1 MAVSNYQPSY
11 YEVSTLEEA
20 MGKILT
26 PEGGVSP
33 LERWEKETPI
43 IADMLTNRLNLSA
56 NHNII
61 DYGCGVGRLA
71 KELIGSRDCNVIGV
85 DISRSMRAFSHIYCQ
100 SDAFFSCS
108 TKSLQTMVDSGFR
121 ADHAFAIWVLQHAEN
136 PEEDIDL
143 IYNALAVGSTFLVMN
158 LDYRCLPTG
167 KGWEDDGINIK
178 KLIESRFDVLEY
190 FPAPDGA
197 VTDLARLISFCA
209 LYRKSSDSETNIS
222 T

>member
-11 YEVSTLEEA
+11 YDVSTLEEA

-26 PEGGVSP
+26 PESGVSP

-43 IADMLTNRLNLSA
+43 IAEMLTNHFSLTA
-56 NHNII
+56 NHKII

-71 KELIGSRDCNVIGV
+71 KELINRRNCSVIGV

-121 ADHAFAIWVLQHAEN
+121 ADHAFAIWVLQHAED

-178 KLIESRFDVLEY
+178 QLIESRFDVLEY

-197 VTDLARLISFCA
+197 VPDLARLISFCA
-209 LYRKSSDSETNIS
+209 LYFKSSVSGANCS

>member
-11 YEVSTLEEA
+11 YEVSSLEEA

-26 PEGGVSP
+26 PEDGVSP
-33 LERWEKETPI
+33 HERWEKETPI

-71 KELIGSRDCNVIGV
+71 KELIGSKDCNVIGV

-108 TKSLQTMVDSGFR
+108 IKSLQTMVDIGFR
-121 ADHAFAIWVLQHAEN
+121 ADHAFAIWVLQHAEK

-167 KGWEDDGINIK
+167 NGWEDDGINIK
-178 KLIESRFDVLEY
+178 KMIESRFDVLEY

-209 LYRKSSDSETNIS
+209 LYRKSSDSGTNIS

>member
-11 YEVSTLEEA
+11 YEVSSLEEA

-26 PEGGVSP
+26 PEDGVSP

-71 KELIGSRDCNVIGV
+71 KELIESRDCNVIGV

-108 TKSLQTMVDSGFR
+108 TKSLQTMVDSGFC

-167 KGWEDDGINIK
+167 NGWEEDGINIK
-178 KLIESRFDVLEY
+178 KMIESRFDVLEY

-209 LYRKSSDSETNIS
+209 LYRKSSDSGTNIS

>member
-1 MAVSNYQPSY
+1 MAVSNYHPSY

-43 IADMLTNRLNLSA
+43 ITDMLTKRLNVSA

-71 KELIGSRDCNVIGV
+71 KELIGSKNCNVIGV
-85 DISRSMRAFSHIYCQ
+85 DVSRSMRAFSHIYCE

-108 TKSLQTMVDSGFR
+108 KNSLQTMVDKGFH

-143 IYNALAVGSTFLVMN
+143 IYQALEVGSTFLVMN
-158 LDYRCLPTG
+158 LDYRCLPTEN
-167 KGWEDDGINIK
+167 GWEDDGINIRQT
-178 KLIESRFDVLEY
+178 IERRFEILEF
-190 FPAPDGA
+190 FPAPEGA

-209 LYRKSSDSETNIS
+209 LYRKSSEKENHIPA
-222 T
+222 